1 MLWFLL
7 DLNGNSFPYVKDTAT
22 IKKPKLEISK
32 GSYLYSGIAFTE
44 VSKPVTMEHIQLK
57 VDGMSCTNCALS
69 IHKYLENQ
77 GVIEPKVSFM
87 EGEVQFD
94 LPAYLKKENLVKG
107 ITSLGYKVR
116 GQDQAAPK
124 NKWLSTHKERAI
136 FCSIFSIPLV
146 AHMIP
151 GLHQMP
157 GMQVFMNPFVQL
169 GLTLPVFFVGMRY
182 FGKSA
187 WNSLY
192 NGIPNMNVL
201 VSIGALSS
209 FGYSLYGTLIGKG
222 MEFAYYETTVTILTL
237 VFFGNY
243 LEDASIESTQRALKE
258 LVRAQKV
265 MANMI
270 VFDENHKEILFSV
283 ESDTLKVGDLIL
295 MNTGETIPMDC
306 KVLWGEANVNESIV
320 TGESVP
326 VHRKMNDILLGGSTI
341 ENGTIKAYV
350 TAVGNDTV
358 LANILKM
365 VKAAQGEKP
374 PVQILAD
381 KISAIFVPL
390 VLSIALVTLL
400 GNYFF
405 AHNASGAS
413 LGFGDSM
420 LRAIAVLVISCP
432 CAMGLATPAAIA
444 VGLGRGAR
452 NGVIFKNAKSLE
464 TFKDIKQVVFDKT
477 GTLTTEHFE
486 IAHFKIEHASLS
498 VTAATN
504 SVASNNLSEEDFKAL
519 VYSLERYSNHPIAKC
534 INSHW
539 KTNNVINWANIE
551 EIKGLGISAM
561 DKVGNQ
567 YWAGSFKTLVNQNA
581 DDGHT
586 IYIQK
591 NNEFIGWVDV
601 ADQIRPEAKEVID
614 ILHHQGIHTILLSG
628 DRKVKCDAV
637 GKALGIQEI
646 ISEQSPADKLEKLA
660 ALTAIAPTAMVGDGI
675 NDAPALAKATI
686 GISLSNAS
694 HIAIQSAQVILMNKG
709 LQNLPMSLGLGRRTY
724 ETIKENL
731 AWAFSYNMIAIP
743 VAALGLLGTWGPTY
757 GALLMGLS
765 DVVLVLN
772 SLRLFKKKLV

>member
-1 MLWFLL
+1 
-7 DLNGNSFPYVKDTAT
+7 
-22 IKKPKLEISK
+22 
-32 GSYLYSGIAFTE
+32 
-44 VSKPVTMEHIQLK
+44 MEHVQLK

-77 GVIEPKVSFM
+77 GAVSPKVSFM

-94 LPAYLKKENLVKG
+94 LPAELKKEVLVKG
-107 ITSLGYKVR
+107 IANLGYKVR
-116 GQDQAAPK
+116 GQHEAAPTK
-124 NKWLSTHKERAI
+124 KWLDNNKERAL
-136 FCSIFSIPLV
+136 FCLLFTIPLV

-151 GLHQMP
+151 GIHQIP
-157 GMQVFMNPFVQL
+157 GMHVFMNPYVQL
-169 GLTLPVFFVGMRY
+169 GMTIPVFIVGMSY

-187 WNSLY
+187 WNSLL

-201 VSIGALSS
+201 VSIGALAS

-222 MEFAYYETTVTILTL
+222 MEFAYYETTATILTL

-243 LEDASIESTQRALKE
+243 LEDASIESTQRALKD
-258 LVRAQKV
+258 LVKAQKV

-270 VFDENHKEILFSV
+270 VFDENHKEILFNV

-295 MNTGETIPMDC
+295 INSGETIPMDC

-326 VHRKMNDILLGGSTI
+326 VFRKMNDILLGGSTI
-341 ENGTIKAYV
+341 ENGTVKAYV

-390 VLSIALVTLL
+390 VLSIAVGTLI
-400 GNYFF
+400 GNYFL
-405 AHNASGAS
+405 AHNATGDPI
-413 LGFGDSM
+413 GFGESM

-477 GTLTTEHFE
+477 GTLTTGHFE
-486 IAHFKIEHASLS
+486 IANFKIVDH
-498 VTAATN
+498 N
-504 SVASNNLSEEDFKAL
+504 SKWSEADFKTL

-534 INSHW
+534 ISGSW
-539 KTNNVINWANIE
+539 KSTNATNWAKIE
-551 EIKGLGISAM
+551 EVKGMGIQAK
-561 DKVGNQ
+561 DKEGNE
-567 YWAGSFKTLVNQNA
+567 YWSGSFKTLKDQSA
-581 DDGHT
+581 EDGHNV
-586 IYIQK
+586 YIQK
-591 NNEFIGWVDV
+591 NGLLIGWVDV
-601 ADQIRPEAKEVID
+601 TDQIRPEAKEVIET
-614 ILHHQGIHTILLSG
+614 LHKQGIHTILLSG
-628 DRKVKCDAV
+628 DRKEKCEAV

-646 ISEQSPADKLEKLA
+646 ISEQSPEDKLKKLDR
-660 ALTAIAPTAMVGDGI
+660 LTSIAPTAMVGDGI

-709 LQNLPMSLGLGRRTY
+709 LKNLPMSLGLGRRTY

-731 AWAFSYNMIAIP
+731 GWAFSYNIVAIP
-743 VAALGLLGTWGPTY
+743 VAAFGLLGTWGPTY
-757 GALLMGLS
+757 GALIMGLS

>member
-1 MLWFLL
+1 
-7 DLNGNSFPYVKDTAT
+7 
-22 IKKPKLEISK
+22 
-32 GSYLYSGIAFTE
+32 
-44 VSKPVTMEHIQLK
+44 MEHIQLK

-77 GVIEPKVSFM
+77 GVVEPKVSFM

-94 LPAYLKKENLVKG
+94 LPSEVKKENLIKG
-107 ITSLGYKVR
+107 ITNLGYKVR
-116 GQDQAAPK
+116 GQAEAAPTR
-124 NKWLSTHKERAI
+124 KWLDNNKDRAI
-136 FCSIFSIPLV
+136 FCLIFTIPLV
-146 AHMIP
+146 AHMLPGIHQIP
-151 GLHQMP
+151 GMH
-157 GMQVFMNPFVQL
+157 VFMNPYVQL
-169 GLTLPVFFVGMRY
+169 GMTLPVFMVGMGY

-187 WNSLY
+187 WNSML

-201 VSIGALSS
+201 VSIGAMAS

-222 MEFAYYETTVTILTL
+222 MEFAYYETTATILTL

-243 LEDASIESTQRALKE
+243 LEDASIESTQRALKD
-258 LVRAQKV
+258 LVKAQKV

-270 VFDENHKEILFSV
+270 VFDENHKEVLFNV
-283 ESDTLKVGDLIL
+283 ESDTLKVGDLVLI
-295 MNTGETIPMDC
+295 NSGETIPMDC

-326 VHRKMNDILLGGSTI
+326 VFRKMNDILLGGSTI
-341 ENGTIKAYV
+341 ENGTVKAYI

-390 VLSIALVTLL
+390 VVSIALATLL

-405 AHNASGAS
+405 AQNESGAPI
-413 LGFGDSM
+413 GFGESM

-452 NGVIFKNAKSLE
+452 NGIVFKNAKSLE

-477 GTLTTEHFE
+477 GTLTTGHFE
-486 IAHFKIEHASLS
+486 IANFKINDS
-498 VTAATN
+498 VDKIN
-504 SVASNNLSEEDFKAL
+504 EEDFKAL

-534 INSHW
+534 ISGTW
-539 KTNNVINWANIE
+539 KTNNATNWSKIE
-551 EIKGLGISAM
+551 EIKGLGIQAT
-561 DKVGNQ
+561 DKEGNQ
-567 YWAGSFKTLVNQNA
+567 YWAGSFKTLVDQNA
-581 DDGHT
+581 EDGHNV
-586 IYIQK
+586 YIQK
-591 NNEFIGWVDV
+591 NNALIGWVDV
-601 ADQIRPEAKEVID
+601 TDQIRPEAKEVIET
-614 ILHHQGIHTILLSG
+614 LHKQGIHTILLSG
-628 DRKVKCDAV
+628 DRKEKCEAV

-646 ISEQSPADKLEKLA
+646 ISEQSPSDKLEKLD

-694 HIAIQSAQVILMNKG
+694 HIAIQSAQVILMNQG
-709 LQNLPMSLGLGRRTY
+709 LKNLPMSLGLGRRTY

-731 AWAFSYNMIAIP
+731 GWAFSYNIIAIP
-743 VAALGLLGTWGPTY
+743 VAALGFLGTWGPTY
-757 GALLMGLS
+757 GALIMGLS
-765 DVVLVLN
+765 DVVLALN

>member
-1 MLWFLL
+1 
-7 DLNGNSFPYVKDTAT
+7 
-22 IKKPKLEISK
+22 
-32 GSYLYSGIAFTE
+32 
-44 VSKPVTMEHIQLK
+44 MEHVELK

-69 IHKYLENQ
+69 IHKFLENQ
-77 GVIEPKVSFM
+77 GIEAPKVSFM

-94 LPAYLKKENLVKG
+94 LPQEIKKESLIKG
-107 ITSLGYKVR
+107 IQNLGYKVR
-116 GQDQAAPK
+116 GQASETPPK
-124 NKWLSTHKERAI
+124 KWLDNNKDRAL
-136 FCSIFSIPLV
+136 FCLVFALPLV

-151 GLHQMP
+151 GIHAIP
-157 GMQVFMNPFVQL
+157 GMHVFMHPYVQL
-169 GLTLPVFFVGMRY
+169 FMTLPVFIVGMGY

-187 WNSLY
+187 WNSLL

-201 VSIGALSS
+201 VSIGAIAS

-243 LEDASIESTQRALKE
+243 LEDASIESTQRALKD
-258 LVRAQKV
+258 LVKAQKV

-283 ESDTLKVGDLIL
+283 ASDTLKVGDIVLI
-295 MNTGETIPMDC
+295 NSGETIPMDC
-306 KVLWGEANVNESIV
+306 KILWGEANVNESIV

-326 VHRKMNDILLGGSTI
+326 VFRKMNDLLLGGSTI
-341 ENGTIKAYV
+341 ENGTVKAYI

-374 PVQILAD
+374 PVQVLAD

-390 VLSIALVTLL
+390 VVSIALITLI

-405 AHNASGAS
+405 AHNASGAPIG
-413 LGFGDSM
+413 LGESM
-420 LRAIAVLVISCP
+420 LRSIAVLVISCP

-452 NGVIFKNAKSLE
+452 NGIVFKNAKSLE

-477 GTLTTEHFE
+477 GTLTTGHFE
-486 IAHFKIEHASLS
+486 IAGFGILNEMQEAEFK
-498 VTAATN
+498 
-504 SVASNNLSEEDFKAL
+504 KL
-519 VYSLERYSNHPIAKC
+519 VYALERYSNHPIAKC
-534 INSHW
+534 ISTSW
-539 KTNNVINWANIE
+539 KTNDAPNWNKIE
-551 EIKGLGISAM
+551 EIKGMGIQAV
-561 DKVGNQ
+561 DKAGNE
-567 YWAGSFKTLVNQNA
+567 YWAGSYKTLANNIEVQ
-581 DDGHT
+581 GHNV
-586 IYIQK
+586 YIQK
-591 NNEFIGWVDV
+591 NGTLIGWVDV
-601 ADQIRPEAKEVID
+601 ADQIRPEAKSIIET
-614 ILHHQGIHTILLSG
+614 LHQQGIHTILLSG
-628 DRKVKCDAV
+628 DQKDKCEAV
-637 GKALGIQEI
+637 GNTIGIQEI
-646 ISEQSPADKLEKLA
+646 ISEQSPVDKLEKLA

-694 HIAIQSAQVILMNKG
+694 HIAIQSAQVILMNQG
-709 LQNLPMSLGLGRRTY
+709 LKNLPMSLGLGKRTY

-731 AWAFSYNMIAIP
+731 AWAFSYNIIAIP
-743 VAALGLLGTWGPTY
+743 VAALGFLGTWGPTY
-757 GALLMGLS
+757 GALIMGLS
-765 DVVLVLN
+765 DVVLALN

>member
-1 MLWFLL
+1 
-7 DLNGNSFPYVKDTAT
+7 
-22 IKKPKLEISK
+22 
-32 GSYLYSGIAFTE
+32 
-44 VSKPVTMEHIQLK
+44 MEHVQLK

-77 GVIEPKVSFM
+77 GITEPKVSFM

-94 LPAYLKKENLVKG
+94 LPSEIKKETLVKG
-107 ITSLGYKVR
+107 ITNLGYKVR
-116 GQDQAAPK
+116 GQEEAAPVK
-124 NKWLSTHKERAI
+124 KWLDNNKERALFCLI
-136 FCSIFSIPLV
+136 FTIPLV

-151 GLHQMP
+151 GIHQIP
-157 GMQVFMNPFVQL
+157 GMHVFMNPYVQL
-169 GLTLPVFFVGMRY
+169 GMTIPVFIVGMGY

-187 WNSLY
+187 WNSML

-201 VSIGALSS
+201 VSIGAIAS

-222 MEFAYYETTVTILTL
+222 MEFAYYETTATILTL

-243 LEDASIESTQRALKE
+243 LEDASIESTQRALKD
-258 LVRAQKV
+258 LVKAQKV

-270 VFDENHKEILFSV
+270 VFDENHKEILFNV

-295 MNTGETIPMDC
+295 INSGETIPMDC

-326 VHRKMNDILLGGSTI
+326 VFRKMNDILLGGSTI
-341 ENGTIKAYV
+341 ENGTVKAYV

-390 VLSIALVTLL
+390 VLSIALATLI
-400 GNYFF
+400 GNYFL
-405 AHNASGAS
+405 AHNAAGAS
-413 LGFGDSM
+413 IGFGESM

-452 NGVIFKNAKSLE
+452 NGIVFKNAKSLE

-477 GTLTTEHFE
+477 GTLTTGHFE
-486 IAHFKIEHASLS
+486 IAQFKM
-498 VTAATN
+498 AATAN
-504 SVASNNLSEEDFKAL
+504 GMKEDDFKAL

-534 INSHW
+534 ISTHW
-539 KTNNVINWANIE
+539 KTNNATNWSKIE
-551 EIKGLGISAM
+551 EVKGMGIQAV
-561 DKVGNQ
+561 DKEGNT
-567 YWAGSFKTLVNQNA
+567 YWSGSFKTLKDQNA
-581 DDGHT
+581 EDGHNV
-586 IYIQK
+586 YIQK
-591 NNEFIGWVDV
+591 NGELIGWVDV
-601 ADQIRPEAKEVID
+601 TDQIRPEAKEVIET
-614 ILHHQGIHTILLSG
+614 LHKQGIHTILLSG
-628 DRKVKCDAV
+628 DRKEKCEAV
-637 GKALGIQEI
+637 GKTLGIQEI
-646 ISEQSPADKLEKLA
+646 ISQQSPEDKLKKLD

-694 HIAIQSAQVILMNKG
+694 HIAIQSAQVILMNQG
-709 LQNLPMSLGLGRRTY
+709 LKNLPMSLGLGRRTY

-731 AWAFSYNMIAIP
+731 AWAFSYNIIAIP
-743 VAALGLLGTWGPTY
+743 VAAIGLLGTWGPTY
-757 GALLMGLS
+757 GALIMGLS
-765 DVVLVLN
+765 DVVLALN

>member
-1 MLWFLL
+1 
-7 DLNGNSFPYVKDTAT
+7 
-22 IKKPKLEISK
+22 
-32 GSYLYSGIAFTE
+32 
-44 VSKPVTMEHIQLK
+44 MEHVQLK

-77 GVIEPKVSFM
+77 GAIEPKVSFM

-94 LPAYLKKENLVKG
+94 LPADLKKENLVKG
-107 ITSLGYKVR
+107 ITNLGYKVR
-116 GQDQAAPK
+116 GQAEAAPAK
-124 NKWLSTHKERAI
+124 KWLDNNKQRAL
-136 FCSIFSIPLV
+136 FCLVFTIPLV

-151 GLHQMP
+151 GIHQIP
-157 GMQVFMNPFVQL
+157 GMHVFMNPYVQL
-169 GLTLPVFFVGMRY
+169 GMTLPVFIVGMGY
-182 FGKSA
+182 FAKSA
-187 WNSLY
+187 WNSML

-201 VSIGALSS
+201 VSIGAMAS
-209 FGYSLYGTLIGKG
+209 FGYSLYGTFIGKG
-222 MEFAYYETTVTILTL
+222 MEFAYYETTATILTL

-243 LEDASIESTQRALKE
+243 LEDASIASTQRALKD
-258 LVRAQKV
+258 LVKAQKV

-270 VFDENHKEILFSV
+270 VFDENHKEILFNV

-295 MNTGETIPMDC
+295 INSGETIPMDC

-326 VHRKMNDILLGGSTI
+326 VFRKMNDILLGGSTI
-341 ENGTIKAYV
+341 ENGTVKAYV

-390 VLSIALVTLL
+390 VLSIAVITLI

-405 AHNASGAS
+405 AHNASGVAI
-413 LGFGDSM
+413 GFGESM

-477 GTLTTEHFE
+477 GTLTTGHFE
-486 IAHFKIEHASLS
+486 IANFKI
-498 VTAATN
+498 AATQN
-504 SVASNNLSEEDFKAL
+504 TDIQNQFKEEDFKAL

-534 INSHW
+534 ISGTW
-539 KTNNVINWANIE
+539 KTNNATNWAKIE
-551 EIKGLGISAM
+551 EIKGMGIQAK
-561 DKVGNQ
+561 DKEGNEF
-567 YWAGSFKTLVNQNA
+567 WSGSFKTLKDQNVE
-581 DDGHT
+581 DGHNV
-586 IYIQK
+586 YIQK
-591 NNEFIGWVDV
+591 NGVLIGWVDV
-601 ADQIRPEAKEVID
+601 TDQIRPEAKEVID
-614 ILHHQGIHTILLSG
+614 TLHKQGIHTILLSG
-628 DRKVKCDAV
+628 DRKEKCDTV

-646 ISEQSPADKLEKLA
+646 ISEQSPEDKLKKLD

-694 HIAIQSAQVILMNKG
+694 HIAIQSAQVILMNQG
-709 LQNLPMSLGLGRRTY
+709 LKNLPMSLGLGRRTY

-731 AWAFSYNMIAIP
+731 AWAFSYNIIAIP

-757 GALLMGLS
+757 GALIMGLS
-765 DVVLVLN
+765 DVVLALN

>member
-1 MLWFLL
+1 
-7 DLNGNSFPYVKDTAT
+7 
-22 IKKPKLEISK
+22 
-32 GSYLYSGIAFTE
+32 
-44 VSKPVTMEHIQLK
+44 MEHIHLK

-77 GVIEPKVSFM
+77 GITAPKVSFM

-94 LPAYLKKENLVKG
+94 LPTELKKETLVKG
-107 ITSLGYKVR
+107 ITNLGYKVR
-116 GQDQAAPK
+116 GQEEAAPK
-124 NKWLSTHKERAI
+124 KKWLDNNKDRALFCLI
-136 FCSIFSIPLV
+136 FTIPLV
-146 AHMIP
+146 GHMLP
-151 GLHQMP
+151 GIDKINGIHI
-157 GMQVFMNPFVQL
+157 FMNPFVQL
-169 GLTLPVFFVGMRY
+169 AITIPVFFVGIGY

-187 WNSLY
+187 WHSLI
-192 NGIPNMNVL
+192 NGVPNMNVL
-201 VSIGALSS
+201 VSIGSIAS
-209 FGYSLYGTLIGKG
+209 FGYSLYGTLIGRG
-222 MEFAYYETTVTILTL
+222 MEFAYYETTATILTL

-243 LEDASIESTQRALKE
+243 LEDASIESTQRALKD
-258 LVRAQKV
+258 LVKAQKV
-265 MANMI
+265 MAHMI

-283 ESDTLKVGDLIL
+283 ESNTLKVGDLVLI
-295 MNTGETIPMDC
+295 NSGETIPMDC

-326 VHRKMNDILLGGSTI
+326 VFRKMNDILLGGSTI
-341 ENGTIKAYV
+341 ENGSVKAYI

-390 VLSIALVTLL
+390 VVSIALVTLL

-405 AHNASGAS
+405 AHNELGDRI
-413 LGFGDSM
+413 GFGESM

-432 CAMGLATPAAIA
+432 CAMGLATPTAIA

-452 NGVIFKNAKSLE
+452 NGIVFKNAKSLE

-477 GTLTTEHFE
+477 GTLTTGHFE
-486 IAHFKIEHASLS
+486 ITHFK
-498 VTAATN
+498 VVATQN
-504 SVASNNLSEEDFKAL
+504 SAGQDALNEQDFKAL

-534 INSHW
+534 ISGSW
-539 KTNNVINWANIE
+539 KVANATNWAKIE
-551 EIKGLGISAM
+551 EIKGLGIQAT
-561 DKVGNQ
+561 DKEGNQ
-567 YWAGSFKTLVNQNA
+567 YWAGSFKTLEDKNA
-581 DDGHT
+581 EDGHN

-591 NNEFIGWVDV
+591 NNIFIGWVDV
-601 ADQIRPEAKEVID
+601 CDQIRPEAKEVID
-614 ILHHQGIHTILLSG
+614 TLHKQGIHTLLLSG
-628 DRKVKCDAV
+628 DRKEKCEAV

-694 HIAIQSAQVILMNKG
+694 HIAIQSAQVILMNQG
-709 LQNLPMSLGLGRRTY
+709 LKNLPMSLGLGRRTY

-731 AWAFSYNMIAIP
+731 GWAFSYNIIAIP

-757 GALLMGLS
+757 GALIMGLS
-765 DVVLVLN
+765 DVVLALN

>member
-1 MLWFLL
+1 
-7 DLNGNSFPYVKDTAT
+7 
-22 IKKPKLEISK
+22 
-32 GSYLYSGIAFTE
+32 
-44 VSKPVTMEHIQLK
+44 MEHVQLK

-77 GVIEPKVSFM
+77 GAIEPKVSFM

-94 LPAYLKKENLVKG
+94 LPADLKKENLVKG
-107 ITSLGYKVR
+107 ITNLGFKVR
-116 GQDQAAPK
+116 GQEEAAPK
-124 NKWLSTHKERAI
+124 KKWLDNNKERAI
-136 FCSIFSIPLV
+136 FCFIFTIPLV
-146 AHMIP
+146 GHMLPGINQIP
-151 GLHQMP
+151 GIH
-157 GMQVFMNPFVQL
+157 VFMNPYLQL
-169 GLTLPVFFVGMRY
+169 AITLPVFIVGMGY

-187 WNSLY
+187 WNSML

-209 FGYSLYGTLIGKG
+209 FGYSLYGTIIGQG
-222 MEFAYYETTVTILTL
+222 MEFAYYETTATILTL

-243 LEDASIESTQRALKE
+243 LEDASIESTQRALKD
-258 LVRAQKV
+258 LVKAQKV

-283 ESDTLKVGDLIL
+283 ESDTLKVGDIVLI
-295 MNTGETIPMDC
+295 NSGETIPMDC

-341 ENGTIKAYV
+341 ENGTIKAYI

-390 VLSIALVTLL
+390 VLSIALITLL

-413 LGFGDSM
+413 LGFGESM

-477 GTLTTEHFE
+477 GTLTTGHFE
-486 IAHFKIEHASLS
+486 IANFKIVE
-498 VTAATN
+498 TNNGNATLN
-504 SVASNNLSEEDFKAL
+504 EQDFKAL

-534 INSHW
+534 ISGSW
-539 KTNNVINWANIE
+539 KTNAATNWAKIE
-551 EIKGLGISAM
+551 EIKGLGIQAT
-561 DKVGNQ
+561 DKEGNQ
-567 YWAGSFKTLVNQNA
+567 YWAGSFKTLVHQNA
-581 DDGHT
+581 EDGHN

-591 NNEFIGWVDV
+591 NNELIGWVDV
-601 ADQIRPEAKEVID
+601 ADQIRPEAKEMIET
-614 ILHHQGIHTILLSG
+614 LHRQGIHTILLSG
-628 DRKVKCDAV
+628 DRNEKCVTV
-637 GKALGIQEI
+637 GTALGIQEI

-694 HIAIQSAQVILMNKG
+694 HIAIQSAQVILMNQG
-709 LQNLPMSLGLGRRTY
+709 LKNLPMSLGLGRRTY

-731 AWAFSYNMIAIP
+731 AWAFSYNIIAIP
-743 VAALGLLGTWGPTY
+743 VAALGLLGSWGPTY
-757 GALLMGLS
+757 GALIMALS
-765 DVVLVLN
+765 DVVLALN

>member
-1 MLWFLL
+1 
-7 DLNGNSFPYVKDTAT
+7 
-22 IKKPKLEISK
+22 
-32 GSYLYSGIAFTE
+32 
-44 VSKPVTMEHIQLK
+44 MEHIQLK

-77 GVIEPKVSFM
+77 GAIEPKVNFM

-94 LPAYLKKENLVKG
+94 LPATLKKEMLVKG
-107 ITSLGYKVR
+107 ITNLGYKVR
-116 GQDQAAPK
+116 GEQDAPPAK
-124 NKWLSTHKERAI
+124 KWLDNNRDRALFCLI
-136 FCSIFSIPLV
+136 FTIPLV

-151 GLHQMP
+151 GFHKIP
-157 GMQVFMNPFVQL
+157 GMHVFMNPLVQL
-169 GLTLPVFFVGMRY
+169 AITIPVFIVGMGY

-187 WNSLY
+187 WSSVI

-201 VSIGALSS
+201 VSIGAIAS
-209 FGYSLYGTLIGKG
+209 FGYSIYGTVIGRG
-222 MEFAYYETTVTILTL
+222 MEFAYYETTATILTL

-243 LEDASIESTQRALKE
+243 LEDASIESTQRALKD
-258 LVRAQKV
+258 LVKAQKV

-270 VFDENHKEILFSV
+270 VFDENHKEILFNV
-283 ESDTLKVGDLIL
+283 ESDTLKVGDLVLI
-295 MNTGETIPMDC
+295 NSGETIPMDC

-326 VHRKMNDILLGGSTI
+326 VFRKMNDILLGGSTI
-341 ENGTIKAYV
+341 ENGTLKAYI

-365 VKAAQGEKP
+365 VKSAQGEKP

-390 VLSIALVTLL
+390 VLGIALLTLL

-405 AHNASGAS
+405 AHNTNGDPI
-413 LGFGDSM
+413 GFAESM

-477 GTLTTEHFE
+477 GTLTTGHFE
-486 IAHFKIEHASLS
+486 IASFKINNAQ
-498 VTAATN
+498 N
-504 SVASNNLSEEDFKAL
+504 SIGSNNLSEEEFKSL

-534 INSHW
+534 ISGTW
-539 KTNNVINWANIE
+539 KTNNATNWAKIE
-551 EIKGLGISAM
+551 EVKGMGIQAL
-561 DKVGNQ
+561 DKEGNE
-567 YWAGSFKTLVNQNA
+567 YWSGSFKTLKDQNTE
-581 DDGHT
+581 DGHNV
-586 IYIQK
+586 YIQK
-591 NNEFIGWVDV
+591 NGILIGWVDV
-601 ADQIRPEAKEVID
+601 TDQIRPEAKEVIET
-614 ILHHQGIHTILLSG
+614 LHQQGIHTILLSG
-628 DRKVKCDAV
+628 DRKEKCETV

-660 ALTAIAPTAMVGDGI
+660 ALTSIAPTAMVGDGI

-694 HIAIQSAQVILMNKG
+694 HIAIQSAQVILMNQG
-709 LQNLPMSLGLGRRTY
+709 LKNLPMSLGLGRRTY

-731 AWAFSYNMIAIP
+731 AWAFSYNIIAIP

-757 GALLMGLS
+757 GALIMGLS
-765 DVVLVLN
+765 DVVLALN